1 MADFN
6 VISFNTPIVRVNP
19 ISKTEAF
26 KIGMPTVY
34 YKEFNLNEFIGEKVA
49 SIRNVRTAHY
59 FPVCLENKI
68 KCLLANDNFKFLNIR
83 VGSCDFKEGSSQY
96 RNIFQFPF
104 YFEKEAFRMLLD
116 FCSDDKNRS
125 DFINENLEMVALDI
139 FMGQID
145 RGTNVLYEFRPD
157 GELHL
162 SPLFDY
168 SMSMFNDVDYS
179 TYGYTSDFFRLLRP
193 EDYEK
198 LLIQYPQF
206 EEMLRCYEGVSLVP
220 LIEDMCHER
229 KFNLKHV
236 DMDHYKRFDESTHKR
251 LEKILR

>member
-1 MADFN
+1 MNDSD
-6 VISFNTPIVRVNP
+6 VISFKTPVVRAVP
-19 ISKTEAF
+19 MTYFEAY
-26 KIGMPTVY
+26 KSGEPTIY
-34 YKEFNLNEFIGEKVA
+34 YKDFSMNEFIGEKVA
-49 SIRNVRTAHY
+49 SIRNVRSAHY
-59 FPVCLENKI
+59 FPIYFGGKISRFFPQNTCNKY
-68 KCLLANDNFKFLNIR
+68 R
-83 VGSCDFKEGSSQY
+83 VGSYDFKESDVEY
-96 RNIFQFPF
+96 RKIFQLPF
-104 YFEKEAFRMLLD
+104 CFEKDSFEMLLN

-145 RGTNVLYEFRPD
+145 RGANVLYEFHPN

-168 SMSMFNDVDYS
+168 SMSMYNDVDYA

-198 LLIQYPQF
+198 LLIQYSQF
-206 EEMLRCYEGVSLVP
+206 EEMLRCYEGVSLVS
-220 LIEDMCHER
+220 LIEEMCHER
-229 KFNLKHV
+229 KFNLRHV
-236 DMDHYKRFDESTHKR
+236 DMDYYKRFDDSTHKR

>member
-83 VGSCDFKEGSSQY
+83 VGSCDFKEEGIQY

-104 YFEKEAFRMLLD
+104 YFEKDAFQMLLN
-116 FCSDDKNRS
+116 FCCDDKNRN
-125 DFINENLEMVALDI
+125 DFINENLEMIALDL

-145 RGTNVLYEFRPD
+145 RGTNILYEFRPD

-168 SMSMFNDVDYS
+168 SMSMFNDIDYS
-179 TYGYTSDFFRLLRP
+179 TYGYTSDFFRLLRF

-206 EEMLRCYEGVSLVP
+206 EEMLRCYESVSFVP
-220 LIEDMCHER
+220 LIEEICSER
-229 KFNLKHV
+229 KFNIKHV